1 MKNHKSRAAL
11 SRRSF
16 LQLLALGAASS
27 LAAVC
32 SRLGLPAPTSPTLA
46 SGGTSMAPTTT
57 VQSAMPLAVP
67 QTPTQQA
74 GFNPGQARVAFVKTG
89 DRKEG
94 VRKAIELL
102 GINPVESKRVFL
114 KPNYNSADPAPG
126 STHPDVLR
134 AMVEVLDEMDA
145 ATISVGDRSGMGN
158 TRQVMETAGV
168 FAMGEEM
175 GFATLVFDELPA
187 EDWVMVKL
195 PESHWKRGF
204 PIARPC
210 LDADAVV
217 QACCLK
223 THQYGGH
230 FTLSLKNSV
239 GMVGKVIPGDSY
251 NFMDELH
258 SSKDQRRMIAEINAA
273 YTPALIVMDGVEAFT
288 SGGPHQ
294 GNLVNAGVVLA
305 AADRVAIDAV
315 GVALL
320 RYFGTTK
327 EVSRGPVFQ
336 LEQLA
341 RAVELGL
348 GVDGP
353 QKITLVTGDEASA
366 AFAAEIEASL
376 A

>member
-1 MKNHKSRAAL
+1 
-11 SRRSF
+11 
-16 LQLLALGAASS
+16 
-27 LAAVC
+27 
-32 SRLGLPAPTSPTLA
+32 
-46 SGGTSMAPTTT
+46 
-57 VQSAMPLAVP
+57 
-67 QTPTQQA
+67 
-74 GFNPGQARVAFVKTG
+74 
-89 DRKEG
+89 
-94 VRKAIELL
+94 
-102 GINPVESKRVFL
+102 
-114 KPNYNSADPAPG
+114 
-126 STHPDVLR
+126 
-134 AMVEVLDEMDA
+134 MDA

-239 GMVGKVIPGDSY
+239 GMVGKVIHGDSY

-258 SSKDQRRMIAEINAA
+258 SSKDQHRMIAEINAA

-305 AADRVAIDAV
+305 ATDRVAIDAV

-353 QKITLVTGDEASA
+353 QKITLVTGNEASA
-366 AFAAEIEASL
+366 AFAAEIEALL